1 MSFSIGS
8 LTVGNDVH
16 DEMKSSNVSSD
27 SPHSIQVGSISAL
40 LNFCRL
46 VCSTYDP
53 HRNFS
58 FEGNLILSFT
68 DCVSNCR
75 TGCI

>member
-1 MSFSIGS
+1 MSYSIRS
-8 LTVGNDVH
+8 LTVDNDVH
-16 DEMKSSNVSSD
+16 DKMKCSHVSSD
-27 SPHSIQVGSISAL
+27 SPHCIQVGSISAL

-53 HRNFS
+53 HKNFS

-68 DCVSNCR
+68 NCVSNCR
-75 TGCI
+75 CC